1 MPPHQQYTADVEHC
15 TVGGNKPT
23 PPPLLVNVHSFRAYV
38 QIVGRAYDVPDAG
51 EQGVLFLALD
61 NVWHNDCA
69 VRI

>member
-1 MPPHQQYTADVEHC
+1 MPPHQHYTADVEHWEE
-15 TVGGNKPT
+15 TS
-23 PPPLLVNVHSFRAYV
+23 PPLLVNVHSFRAYL

>member
-1 MPPHQQYTADVEHC
+1 
-15 TVGGNKPT
+15 
-23 PPPLLVNVHSFRAYV
+23 V